1 MSTRWIQKLALILRA
16 QRGARPPR
24 ASWPDTHLSVCPSR
38 ETQRDQDG
46 GREGGRRKE
55 RHWGEWLLLPV
66 TQHHPDPL
74 HQTDSVLGT
83 RKLPKGHISRLLFNP
98 VFFFLLLGDHG
109 SIVVTPR
116 PPPPTEVNSITF
128 FRFPPRAAER
138 PAEVPPG
145 RRLPSP
151 GQVCTL

>member
-1 MSTRWIQKLALILRA
+1 MSTRWIQKLMLILRA

-55 RHWGEWLLLPV
+55 THWGEWLLLPI
-66 TQHHPDPL
+66 TQRHPDPL

-83 RKLPKGHISRLLFNP
+83 RKLPKGHISRLHFNP
-98 VFFFLLLGDHG
+98 VFSFSFWVITAACRYT
-109 SIVVTPR
+109 S
-116 PPPPTEVNSITF
+116 PPTSHRDELHYLFQIPTT
-128 FRFPPRAAER
+128 
-138 PAEVPPG
+138 G
-145 RRLPSP
+145 
-151 GQVCTL
+151 C

>member
-1 MSTRWIQKLALILRA
+1 MFQTHVIIGSDAVCNLLPFCLLECRSHDLMSTRWIQKLVLILRA

-24 ASWPDTHLSVCPSR
+24 ASWPDTHLCVCPSR
-38 ETQRDQDG
+38 ETQRVQDG

-98 VFFFLLLGDHG
+98 VFSSSFW
-109 SIVVTPR
+109 V
-116 PPPPTEVNSITF
+116 IT
-128 FRFPPRAAER
+128 AASSLHLA
-138 PAEVPPG
+138 PH
-145 RRLPSP
+145 LP
-151 GQVCTL
+151 QR